1 MSHITPSIGSKPVWI
16 EFLSPD
22 ITRHHLRSQNKYH
35 IIFFKTPQ
43 QIAETWWHRMISARK
58 EDRGKPSMRPNKVR
72 QELPLEMKEQITGIF
87 RRMREETEGNQWDV
101 DYWRNETLALAQ
113 AWWDKFTDRIMDS
126 E

>member
-1 MSHITPSIGSKPVWI
+1 
-16 EFLSPD
+16 
-22 ITRHHLRSQNKYH
+22 
-35 IIFFKTPQ
+35 
-43 QIAETWWHRMISARK
+43 MISARK
-58 EDRGKPSMRPNKVR
+58 EDKGKPSMRPNKVK

-113 AWWDKFTDRIMDS
+113 AWWDRFTDMITDS